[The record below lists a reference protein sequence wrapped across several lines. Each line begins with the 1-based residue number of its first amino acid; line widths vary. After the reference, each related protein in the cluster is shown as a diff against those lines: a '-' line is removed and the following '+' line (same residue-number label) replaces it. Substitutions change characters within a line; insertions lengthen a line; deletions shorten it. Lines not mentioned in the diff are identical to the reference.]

1 MGAAVY
7 TTMPVPAVTVL
18 LPARNAE
25 ATVARAVRSLLTGT
39 LRDIRVLA
47 VDDGSTDGTR
57 EVLTD
62 LAVEDARV
70 EVLDGGGRGLV
81 AALNLALAQATSPY
95 VARMDADD
103 ESLPRRLEASLSA
116 LEADPTLGGVG
127 TAVEL
132 FRDDQPVSPSLQ
144 AYASWLNGL
153 NSADQLERERFIES
167 PLCHP
172 SVCLRRDAL
181 VEAGGWKDGDF
192 PEDYALWLELLDR
205 GYALLN
211 LPEVLLRWRDS
222 NERMTRTDPRYA
234 LKRFMWT
241 KARYLTRGRGPLA
254 DGRPCTVWG
263 AGPSGKTLTHFLHEA
278 GARVERYVE
287 VHPRKVGTHIHGIP
301 VVAPQALGAPGRGHL
316 LVCVGV
322 RWARAEIREDL
333 LRWGWVEGRDF
344 TCAA

>member
-1 MGAAVY
+1 
-7 TTMPVPAVTVL
+7 MPVPAVTVL

-25 ATVARAVRSLLTGT
+25 ATVARAVRSLLEGT
-39 LRDIRVLA
+39 LRDLRVLA
-47 VDDGSTDGTR
+47 VDDGSTDRTR
-57 EVLTD
+57 EVLDD
-62 LAVEDARV
+62 LAAEDARV

-81 AALNLALAQATSPY
+81 AALNLALERATSPY

-103 ESLPRRLEASLSA
+103 ESLPRRLETSLAA
-116 LEADPTLGGVG
+116 LEADPQLAGVG

-132 FRDDQPVSPSLQ
+132 FREDQPVSPSLQ
-144 AYASWLNGL
+144 AYATWINGL
-153 NSADQLERERFIES
+153 TSAERLDRERFIES

-172 SVCLRRDAL
+172 SACLRRDAL
-181 VEAGGWKDGDF
+181 VAVGGWKDGDF
-192 PEDYALWLELLDR
+192 PEDYALWLELLDH
-205 GYALLN
+205 GFALKN

-222 NERMTRTDPRYA
+222 HGRMTRTDPRYA
-234 LKRFMWT
+234 LKRFMWM

-263 AGPSGKTLTHFLHEA
+263 AGPSGKTLTSFLHEA

-287 VHPRKVGTHIHGIP
+287 VHPRKIGTQIHGIP
-301 VVAPQALGAPGRGHL
+301 VVAPQELGAPGRGHL

-333 LRWGWVEGRDF
+333 LSWGWVEGRDF